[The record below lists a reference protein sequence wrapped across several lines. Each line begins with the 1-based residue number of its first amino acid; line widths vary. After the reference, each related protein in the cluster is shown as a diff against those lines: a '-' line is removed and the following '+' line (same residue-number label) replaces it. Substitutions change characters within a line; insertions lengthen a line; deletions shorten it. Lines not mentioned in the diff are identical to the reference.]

1 MKITSIVIIYNST
14 LENSDTLRSVLASQ
28 TKNIVLDILI
38 WNNGPS
44 LLNEEDVQH
53 FLASCQEKGIRAKI
67 FQDIRNLSLSKIYNF
82 FIEVNEFNFVT
93 ILDQDSILPKD
104 FFIRLSTVKD
114 ADVIVPKIIA
124 KKNDVY
130 TQYYPHLY
138 DNPDIIISEGHIQ
151 SPIESAMSGITISK
165 NAVDKII
172 TFRGYVFEEKLAF
185 YGIDNDFFRTIKIM
199 KDDQLSLFCLNEIHH
214 SLSALDPEEAKNDFR
229 IIENLYFKY
238 FIRFEY
244 NNKNMLSTLF
254 ICFRDLISRKLTINQ
269 TKKLISFIIRKS
281 HPRSIEK
288 ISKNKNPSHYLKI

>member
-14 LENSDTLRSVLASQ
+14 LENSDTLRSILASH
-28 TKNIVLDILI
+28 TKNITLDVLI

-53 FLASCQEKGIRAKI
+53 FLASCQEKGIRAKV

-82 FIEVNEFNFVT
+82 FIEVNEFNFIT

-114 ADVIVPKIIA
+114 ADVVAPKIIA

-138 DNPDIIISEGHIQ
+138 ENPDIIISEGHIQ

-199 KDDQLSLFCLNEIHH
+199 KYDQLSLFCLNEIHH
-214 SLSALDPEEAKNDFR
+214 SLSALDPE
-229 IIENLYFKY
+229 
-238 FIRFEY
+238 
-244 NNKNMLSTLF
+244 
-254 ICFRDLISRKLTINQ
+254 
-269 TKKLISFIIRKS
+269 
-281 HPRSIEK
+281 
-288 ISKNKNPSHYLKI
+288 

>member
-165 NAVDKII
+165 NAVGKII

-199 KDDQLSLFCLNEIHH
+199 EDDQLSLFCLNEIHH
-214 SLSALDPEEAKNDFR
+214 SLSALDPEEAQSNFR
-229 IIENLYFKY
+229 VTETLYFKY
-238 FIRFEY
+238 FLRCEYHKKSIASTMFITIRDVLRGKITI
-244 NNKNMLSTLF
+244 KNMISITLF
-254 ICFRDLISRKLTINQ
+254 LI
-269 TKKLISFIIRKS
+269 TKK
-281 HPRSIEK
+281 HPRSK
-288 ISKNKNPSHYLKI
+288 YFISKNKKPMHYI